1 VLGIAIALA
10 AACTWGLSDFCAG
23 RFSRRVPV
31 LAVLLFVEGAGLVT
45 LLLAVAIVQ
54 PSFPA
59 WEQALPAMGAGAA
72 GAVALGLFY
81 QALSIGSMSIVAPLA
96 ATGAIVPVVVGIAGG
111 DRVTVLIGA
120 GLLVAFLGVLLAS
133 REAEEEVAG
142 EASTSPADPARS
154 AASRVS
160 IVLALCAAVGF
171 GLFFIG
177 YDRGAEGGVLWAA
190 TLARLTAVPLIAVAV
205 LVTRTGLPRGRTA
218 WGLAGNG
225 QLDCAAT
232 ALYALAATKAD
243 LVVVAVVGS
252 LYPVVTVLLARTILK
267 ERMGLLQGIGVAAAL
282 LGVVLVSVGSA

>member
-45 LLLAVAIVQ
+45 LLLAVAVVQ
-54 PSFPA
+54 PSLPS
-59 WEQALPAMGAGAA
+59 WEHALPAMGAGAA
-72 GAVALGLFY
+72 GALALGLFY

-120 GLLVAFLGVLLAS
+120 GLLVAFAGVLLAS
-133 REAEEEVAG
+133 REAEEE
-142 EASTSPADPARS
+142 ASEGQS
-154 AASRVS
+154 AASRLS

-190 TLARLTAVPLIAVAV
+190 TLARLTAVPLIAIAV
-205 LVTRTGLPRGRTA
+205 VVTRTGLPRGRTA

-252 LYPVVTVLLARTILK
+252 LYPVVTVVLARTILK
-267 ERMGLLQGIGVAAAL
+267 ERMGVLQAVGVAAAL

>member
-1 VLGIAIALA
+1 MLGIAIALA

-45 LLLAVAIVQ
+45 LLLAVAVVQ
-54 PSFPA
+54 PSLPG

-120 GLLVAFLGVLLAS
+120 GLLVAFAGVLLAS
-133 REAEEEVAG
+133 REAEEETAVG
-142 EASTSPADPARS
+142 EDVPGRS
-154 AASRVS
+154 ASSRLS

-190 TLARLTAVPLIAVAV
+190 TLARLAAVPLIVIAV
-205 LVTRTGLPRGRTA
+205 LVTRTALPRGRTA

-252 LYPVVTVLLARTILK
+252 LYPVVTVVLARTILK